1 MNHKTLENMD
11 FLSDHLPVMFL
22 MKLNSIANNIPINYD
37 QALWNKIKY
46 QNKEDKFS
54 NAITQEFDKLLE
66 DNDFNAGSVN
76 EKI

>member
-1 MNHKTLENMD
+1 MSHNTLESMD
-11 FLSDHLPVMFL
+11 FLSDHLPVKFL
-22 MKLNSIANNIPINYD
+22 MKLNSIANNVPINYD

-54 NAITQEFDKLLE
+54 NAITQEFDKLLD

>member
-1 MNHKTLENMD
+1 MSHNTLESMD
-11 FLSDHLPVMFL
+11 FLSDHLPIKFL
-22 MKLNSIANNIPINYD
+22 MKLNSIANNVPINYD
-37 QALWNKIKY
+37 QTLWNKIKY